1 MASELFCGSGG
12 WGRAQPAPSP
22 HSHKTNCKGVSMKL
36 VLAVVQRQDTAE
48 LLEALTEQG
57 DRVTRISS
65 EGGFLR
71 EGNVT
76 LLLAVEDHQVEP
88 LLQSVREHCYTR
100 TRYVS
105 PLPPVA
111 ESGEFYPPSPVEVQ
125 VGGATVFVLR
135 ADSVGHL

>member
-1 MASELFCGSGG
+1 MSG
-12 WGRAQPAPSP
+12 WIKKERF
-22 HSHKTNCKGVSMKL
+22 MKL
-36 VLAVVQRQDTAE
+36 VIAVVQRQDAGE
-48 LLEALTEQG
+48 LLEALTSHG
-57 DRVTRISS
+57 HRVTRISS

-76 LLLAVEDHQVEP
+76 LLIAAKDHEVDAI
-88 LLQSVREHCYTR
+88 LKDVREHCYTR

-111 ESGEFYPPSPVEVQ
+111 ESGEFYPPAPIEVQ

-135 ADSVGHL
+135 AAGVERLIAS